1 MLEEGTPYFYLRS
14 RRGIKIEKEQKAT
27 TNTQRHPFETKRTRE
42 HIHIK
47 PHTTQPNQV
56 HPAKAEKHGGKM
68 FFIVALSPVLSEYLH
83 YYRIFA
89 LEPLIREGNMFAII
103 NYMQGIDYAIV
114 Y

>member
-1 MLEEGTPYFYLRS
+1 MRRS
-14 RRGIKIEKEQKAT
+14 KRQQP
-27 TNTQRHPFETKRTRE
+27 NTQRHPFEPKRTRE
-42 HIHIK
+42 HKHIK
-47 PHTTQPNQV
+47 PHTTQPKQV